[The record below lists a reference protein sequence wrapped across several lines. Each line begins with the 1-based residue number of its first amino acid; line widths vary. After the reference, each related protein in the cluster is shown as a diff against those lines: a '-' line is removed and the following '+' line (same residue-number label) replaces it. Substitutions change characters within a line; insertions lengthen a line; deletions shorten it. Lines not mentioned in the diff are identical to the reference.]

1 MLNIAVLGYGVVG
14 SGVVEVLDRNAAA
27 IEKRAGKAIKV
38 KKILDIRDFDESP
51 YKDLFTKNFDD
62 ILNDES
68 IKIVVETIGVL
79 KVSYEY
85 TKKALE
91 AGKHVVTS
99 NKELVAT
106 YGPELLKIA
115 AEKKVHY
122 LFEASVGGGI
132 PIIRPL
138 TQCLAANEI
147 EGMIGIL
154 NGTTNYIL
162 TQMKREGKDFNEAL
176 KEAQQKGYAE
186 ANPTADIEG
195 YDTCRKIAILSSI
208 AYDKFVDYKE
218 VSTEGISNISTV
230 DIEYADALGCT
241 IKLAA
246 SSKCVNGKIFA
257 RVCPVLINNSSPLAN
272 VEDEFNAIVVKGN
285 AVGDVMFCGKG
296 AGKLPTA
303 SAVVADIID
312 IATQSGY
319 KTRYLWEREQKSS
332 VENIVESDTRLFIRA
347 EVQDSEEAKKAVN
360 EIFGNV
366 QYISLNRPAL
376 SNEIAFSTERDV
388 EKNLMHKVDVLKDSG
403 KIKGIKNI
411 IRFEE

>member
-14 SGVVEVLDRNAAA
+14 SGVVEVLDKNAAA
-27 IEKRAGKAIKV
+27 IEKRAGEAIKV
-38 KKILDIRDFDESP
+38 KKILDIRDFDDSP
-51 YKDLFTKNFDD
+51 YKELFTKDFND
-62 ILNDES
+62 ILEDES

-91 AGKHVVTS
+91 SGRHVVTS

-147 EGMIGIL
+147 EGIVGIL

-162 TQMKREGKDFNEAL
+162 TQMKREGKDFNDAL
-176 KEAQQKGYAE
+176 REAQQKGYAE

-195 YDTCRKIAILSSI
+195 HDTCRKIAILSSI
-208 AYDKFVDYKE
+208 AFDRFVDYKE
-218 VSTEGISNISTV
+218 VSTEGITNISLI
-230 DIEYADALGCT
+230 DMEYADALGCT

-246 SSKCVNGKIFA
+246 SSKCIDGKIFA
-257 RVCPVLINNSSPLAN
+257 RVSPVLIKKSNPLAN
-272 VEDEFNAIVVKGN
+272 VEDVFNAIVVKGN
-285 AVGDVMFCGKG
+285 AAGDVMFQGRG

-303 SAVVADIID
+303 SAVVSDVID
-312 IATQSGY
+312 IVAQSGY
-319 KTRYLWEREQKSS
+319 RTRYLWEREQKSS
-332 VENIVESDTRLFIRA
+332 VANIAESNSRLFIRA
-347 EVQDSEEAKKAVN
+347 EVQETEEAKKAVN
-360 EIFGNV
+360 DIFGNV
-366 QYISLNRPAL
+366 QYVSLNKSSL
-376 SNEIAFSTERDV
+376 NNEIAFSTEQDK